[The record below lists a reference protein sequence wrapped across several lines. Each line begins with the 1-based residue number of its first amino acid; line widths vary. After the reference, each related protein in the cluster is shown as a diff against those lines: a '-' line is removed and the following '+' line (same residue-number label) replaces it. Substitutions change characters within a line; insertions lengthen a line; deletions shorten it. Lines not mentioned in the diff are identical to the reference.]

1 MADQELSYRQWR
13 DGSRWRW
20 QVLRGREV
28 VASGAEAT
36 SIAAR
41 VAAFEMCQRQQQL
54 ETKD

>member
-28 VASGAEAT
+28 IASGEEAT
-36 SIAAR
+36 SVAAR
-41 VAAFEMCQRQQQL
+41 IAAFELCQRQTQG
-54 ETKD
+54 EKKE